1 MRMLVLLTGFS
12 LLGLSAFLS
21 FQHLHGTSWAAGPQ
35 GPVMVEMT
43 PLAAPSAASDS
54 VVGKADLPETATPR
68 ISLATKAESNGAR
81 FVKAPSAP

>member
-21 FQHLHGTSWAAGPQ
+21 FQHLQGTSWAAGPQ

-43 PLAAPSAASDS
+43 PLAAPNSA
-54 VVGKADLPETATPR
+54 VGKADLPETATPR